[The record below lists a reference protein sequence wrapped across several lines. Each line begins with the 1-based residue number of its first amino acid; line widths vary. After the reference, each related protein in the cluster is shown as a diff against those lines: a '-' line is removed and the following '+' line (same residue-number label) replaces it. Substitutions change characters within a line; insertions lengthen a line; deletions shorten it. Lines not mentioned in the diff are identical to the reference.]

1 VLPSM
6 SALHGLGSV
15 GSGGAYRGSLED
27 PHHPPSH
34 QTLHPNTPNA
44 TISDEKRGK
53 HVAPLD
59 EMQCGEGVPERS
71 ARRNAGG
78 GGGGDAMGLSRRPPN
93 PFQPSGAVGRRGL
106 VARLVCVCECIMGDR
121 QLVVGP
127 AAAPKAAAPVVV
139 IGGPTWLTTIF
150 VSAQQANV
158 AALSFSAFSVRLL
171 SPNFW
176 LMMCTLLDYF
186 HLFDL
191 LRTGRT
197 SIFRTPFVF
206 EF

>member
-1 VLPSM
+1 
-6 SALHGLGSV
+6 
-15 GSGGAYRGSLED
+15 
-27 PHHPPSH
+27 
-34 QTLHPNTPNA
+34 
-44 TISDEKRGK
+44 
-53 HVAPLD
+53 
-59 EMQCGEGVPERS
+59 
-71 ARRNAGG
+71 
-78 GGGGDAMGLSRRPPN
+78 
-93 PFQPSGAVGRRGL
+93 
-106 VARLVCVCECIMGDR
+106 
-121 QLVVGP
+121 VVGP

-139 IGGPTWLTTIF
+139 TGGPTWLTTIF